1 MADNNVNM
9 QNPDGVQ
16 VDPAASTTQPEEK
29 KTRKKAAPE
38 EERVEVYIPRGQ
50 SNDDP
55 NFFVSVNGTNYL
67 LPKGKKSMVP
77 KCVAEEIR
85 RAFEAQEM
93 LEQLVRQMAQEQG
106 ITEQLKAEDQMAWV
120 GAMNNIR
127 SAAEEVVIREVVFG

>member
-16 VDPAASTTQPEEK
+16 VDPAASAPQPEEK
-29 KTRKKAAPE
+29 KTKKKAAQAE
-38 EERVEVYIPRGQ
+38 EDRVEVYIPRGQ
-50 SNDDP
+50 ANDDP

-93 LEQLVRQMAQEQG
+93 LEQKKEELLE
-106 ITEQLKAEDQMAWV
+106 
-120 GAMNNIR
+120 
-127 SAAEEVVIREVVFG
+127 AAKQPQ

>member
-29 KTRKKAAPE
+29 KTRKKAAPVE

-77 KCVAEEIR
+77 KCVAAEIR

-93 LEQLVRQMAQEQG
+93 LEQKKEELLE
-106 ITEQLKAEDQMAWV
+106 
-120 GAMNNIR
+120 
-127 SAAEEVVIREVVFG
+127 AAKQPQ

>member
-16 VDPAASTTQPEEK
+16 VDPAASTTQSEEK
-29 KTRKKAAPE
+29 KTRKKAAPVE

-77 KCVAEEIR
+77 PCVAAESR

-93 LEQLVRQMAQEQG
+93 LEQKKEELLE
-106 ITEQLKAEDQMAWV
+106 
-120 GAMNNIR
+120 
-127 SAAEEVVIREVVFG
+127 AAKQPQ

>member
-29 KTRKKAAPE
+29 KTRKKAAPVE
-38 EERVEVYIPRGQ
+38 DSRQIRGRVAGLEERVEVYIPRGQ

-77 KCVAEEIR
+77 PCVAAEIR

-93 LEQLVRQMAQEQG
+93 LEQKKEELLEAAK
-106 ITEQLKAEDQMAWV
+106 QLQ
-120 GAMNNIR
+120 
-127 SAAEEVVIREVVFG
+127 

>member
-16 VDPAASTTQPEEK
+16 VDPAASTTQREEK
-29 KTRKKAAPE
+29 KTRKKAAPVE

-77 KCVAEEIR
+77 PCVAAEIR

-93 LEQLVRQMAQEQG
+93 LEQKKEELLE
-106 ITEQLKAEDQMAWV
+106 
-120 GAMNNIR
+120 
-127 SAAEEVVIREVVFG
+127 AAKQPQ